1 MLIIL
6 LFLVSVVTIGNHF
19 QKYCSGIFRFTFRVH
34 SFFEPLFDDIFVYWK
49 RYPNWIPHFCPSWVN
64 IASYYFVTIEKELS
78 VNWLSISCF
87 IFKGILCKFLITFTY
102 WAIYISFMNRIL
114 FFIIIC
120 CDQTLKKFELPEQ
133 TKKYKLSSVKD
144 IFCQLPWKR

>member
-1 MLIIL
+1 MLIIF

-19 QKYCSGIFRFTFRVH
+19 QKYCSEIFRFTFRVH